1 MRTFMAK
8 CHICLRLSGRR
19 SPVARA
25 PWQLVRELSFQQR
38 TYKQLGKMERGSW
51 IIHRVQAEIVLG
63 YITFM
68 QKYGEIY

>member
-1 MRTFMAK
+1 
-8 CHICLRLSGRR
+8 
-19 SPVARA
+19 
-25 PWQLVRELSFQQR
+25 
-38 TYKQLGKMERGSW
+38 MERGSW